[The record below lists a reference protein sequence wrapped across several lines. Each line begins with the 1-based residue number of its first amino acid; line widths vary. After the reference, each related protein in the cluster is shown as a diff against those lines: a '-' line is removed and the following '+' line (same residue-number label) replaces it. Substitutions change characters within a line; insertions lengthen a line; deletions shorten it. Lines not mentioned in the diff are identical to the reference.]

1 MKPRRDD
8 TITDDELFVLLM
20 PRVRCWEKD
29 SYTTALDNPATADA
43 VVPVGNDFDEYAKKV
58 NETLVAAGIRSNAYI
73 SDDNMKS
80 KIKMITKEHKTP
92 YILIVGQKEMEEGTV
107 SVRFRQSSGLE
118 QKTFKL
124 EDFVAYVQDKVN
136 THFVG
141 I

>member
-1 MKPRRDD
+1 MSPPLLKPAWLHF
-8 TITDDELFVLLM
+8 EQ
-20 PRVRCWEKD
+20 
-29 SYTTALDNPATADA
+29 AA

-58 NETLVAAGIRSNAYI
+58 NDTLVAAGIRSNAYI
-73 SDDNMKS
+73 SDDNMKA

-136 THFVG
+136 THFIG